1 MDGQIRAVG
10 GINGTLNVSTENC
23 TLHGVV
29 YMPKIIY
36 VTKDDNA
43 AVVGEAIVGE
53 AKVGGS

>member
-23 TLHGVV
+23 TLYGVV

-36 VTKDDNA
+36 VTKDDDA
-43 AVVGEAIVGE
+43 AVVGKSKIGGE
-53 AKVGGS
+53 

>member
-36 VTKDDNA
+36 VAKDDN
-43 AVVGEAIVGE
+43 VAIVGD
-53 AKVGGS
+53 AKVGGE

>member
-10 GINGTLNVSTENC
+10 AINGTLNVSTENC

-36 VTKDDNA
+36 VAKDDNA
-43 AVVGEAIVGE
+43 AVVEEAIVG
-53 AKVGGS
+53 KSKIGGE